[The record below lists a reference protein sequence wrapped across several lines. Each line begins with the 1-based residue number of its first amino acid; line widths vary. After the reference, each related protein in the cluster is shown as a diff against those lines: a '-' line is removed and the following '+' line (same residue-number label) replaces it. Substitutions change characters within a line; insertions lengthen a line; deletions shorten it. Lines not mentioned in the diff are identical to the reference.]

1 MAGRTLCAALCA
13 AGLLAAPPAAA
24 QTDAADLGLAVDRD
38 QPVALVAD
46 RIAFDERQGLLTAEG
61 AVEVF
66 YGQRVLRA
74 TRIVYDSA
82 TERITAEGPMTLDD
96 GAGTVVIA
104 DAAALDADLRNGVI
118 EGAKALIAS
127 GAGSMAAVRGERIDG
142 RYTLLSKTVY
152 SSCEVC
158 AAQPTPLWR
167 IRADRVLHDADTRDI
182 HYENATFEV
191 LGAPVG
197 FLPYF
202 RHADPSVKRRSGF
215 LVPTF
220 QSATTYGLA
229 AKLPYFLV
237 LGPSADATITP
248 FPTTD
253 DGPIVEGQYRQRFD
267 FGGFDLDGSVGFL
280 DIGEGEGDEL
290 RGHLFGTGR
299 FGVDAFGL
307 DGFGLRP
314 VSTLG
319 FDVAV
324 TSDDGY
330 LRRYEFSDADRLS
343 SEVFLENYGARDFFT
358 VAGVYFQSLRE
369 DEPAGEIPLV
379 LPEFAARRGFTEDVT
394 GGDVGLFASGVGL
407 SRTDGRDVARLSLGA
422 DWERRVILS
431 TGVTLRGFATGR
443 ADVYRTRD
451 DPEIDDATVRFVPQ
465 AGVDMRLPLVK
476 ATPDASHFLEFGG
489 QFIVAPIGLNDSDI
503 PNEDSVLVE
512 FDETAI
518 FDVNRFPGVDRVET
532 GSRVNLGVRYARTGV
547 TDRWRLGASAGRV
560 LRLAEQTDFSEN
572 SGLADRLSDWV
583 GSWSV
588 GYGDDFTFINRL
600 RVDDEFRVAR
610 NEVGALLRRGRFEV
624 DATYVFL
631 AEDEELGSDVDR
643 EEFRIDGDVRIAP
656 QWTIGGFLRRDLE
669 EDRFV
674 RTRARIEYRSECAG
688 IEAYVGRNFTESR
701 NNPPSTSVG
710 VRLRLFGTAD
720 GAGRRSGVC
729 EPLL

>member
-1 MAGRTLCAALCA
+1 MAARALCAVLCA

-24 QTDAADLGLAVDRD
+24 QTAPADLGLAVDRD
-38 QPVALVAD
+38 RPVALVAD
-46 RIAFDERQGLLTAEG
+46 RIAFDERRGLLTAEG

-82 TERITAEGPMTLDD
+82 TERIAAEGPMTLDD

-127 GAGSMAAVRGERIDG
+127 GAGSMAAVQGERIDG

-167 IRADRVLHDADTRDI
+167 IRADRVLHDATTRDV

-191 LGAPVG
+191 LGAPIG

-248 FPTTD
+248 FPTSD
-253 DGPIVEGQYRQRFD
+253 DGPILEGRYRHRFD
-267 FGGFDLDGSVGFL
+267 FGGFDLDGSLGFL

-290 RGHLFGTGR
+290 RGHLFGSGR

-307 DGFGLRP
+307 DAFGLRP
-314 VSTLG
+314 TSTLG

-343 SEVFLENYGARDFFT
+343 SEAFLENYGARDFFT
-358 VAGVYFQSLRE
+358 VSGVFFQSLRE

-379 LPEFAARRGFTEDVT
+379 LPEFAARHGFTEDLT
-394 GGDVGLFASGVGL
+394 GGDVALFASGVGL

-422 DWERRVILS
+422 NWERRVILS

-451 DPEIDDATVRFVPQ
+451 DPDIDDAAVRFVPQ
-465 AGVDMRLPLVK
+465 AGLDMRLPLAK

-489 QFIVAPIGLNDSDI
+489 QFIVAPVGLNDSDI

-560 LRLAEQTDFSEN
+560 LRLADQTDFSEN

-583 GSWSV
+583 GAWSV
-588 GYGDDFTFINRL
+588 GYGDDVTFINRL

-610 NEVGALLRRGRFEV
+610 NEVGALLRHGRVDV

-631 AEDEELGSDVDR
+631 AEDAELGSDVDR

-656 QWTIGGFLRRDLE
+656 QWTIGGFLRRDLQ

-688 IEAYVGRNFTESR
+688 IEAYFGRNFTDSR
-701 NNPPSTSVG
+701 NNPPSTSIG
-710 VRLRLFGTAD
+710 VRVRLFGTAD